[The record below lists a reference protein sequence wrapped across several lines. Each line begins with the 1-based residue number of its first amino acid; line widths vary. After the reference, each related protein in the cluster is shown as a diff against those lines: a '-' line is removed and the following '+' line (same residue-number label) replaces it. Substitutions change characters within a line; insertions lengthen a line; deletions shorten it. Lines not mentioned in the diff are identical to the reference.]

1 MKSSI
6 WKFTKRSL
14 LLLLILLT
22 IFIINLLWFKPFS
35 INHFY
40 TKIFVEF
47 AIDSPQMV
55 AGMGSKLWHYDKL
68 DDNSQE
74 ASDKSLALLKKDYA
88 MFKRYDRADYSG
100 QDLISYDVLDNFLQG
115 QMESM
120 KFENYGYS
128 QSQKGGNYMGIIS
141 FMKNIHKI
149 ENKNDAQDYI
159 SRLSQIGTS
168 FDNTLIQV
176 KIEQDNGVIPPDFII
191 KKMLVN
197 MHNIRNPSLQ
207 DNELV
212 KDFTEKLDKLEDL
225 DTQDKNELQQD
236 MKKQMLEVV
245 QPAYDRMI
253 AFYEDLLTKADSRAG
268 VWKFPKGEE
277 YYQHR
282 IKASTTTNYTAE
294 YLHNLGLGEVD
305 RIVTEI
311 KTILR
316 AQDFEVDL
324 NPIGKILNDM
334 SKDPRFLYDDSDEGR
349 QQVIA
354 DYQSIIDEIDAKMP
368 EYFAILPKGKVE
380 VKPVPKYKEKT
391 AAGGYYERPSM
402 DGSRPGRFYANL
414 YDLSATPKFAMR
426 TLAYH
431 EAIPGHH
438 FQLAIQNELEG
449 LPLFR
454 GFMGSTSYTEGWA
467 LYAERLAWEAGF
479 AQDPFSNIGRLQA
492 ELLRAVRLV
501 VDTGIHHSKWTRE
514 QAIKY
519 MSETTGFADSDVE
532 SEIERYIVW
541 PGQALAYK
549 VGMLKILEL
558 RQQAKEQ
565 LADKFDIRQF
575 HKAVL
580 ENGSLPL
587 TMLEQQINVYIEETL
602 NKS

>member
-6 WKFTKRSL
+6 WKFIKRSL
-14 LLLLILLT
+14 LVLLIAAT
-22 IFIINLLWFKPFS
+22 IFIVNLLWFKPFS

-40 TKIFVEF
+40 LKTFAEF
-47 AIDSPQMV
+47 AWKNPQLLSNI
-55 AGMGSKLWHYDKL
+55 GSKLKYDQL
-68 DDNSQE
+68 NDNSQQANKE
-74 ASDKSLALLKKDYA
+74 QLELLKKDYA
-88 MFKRYDRADYSG
+88 MLKRYNREDYSG
-100 QDLISYDVLDNFLQG
+100 QDLISYDVLDNFLQAR
-115 QMESM
+115 MEDI
-120 KFENYGYS
+120 KFDNYGYS

-141 FMKNIHKI
+141 FMSNIHRI
-149 ENKNDAQDYI
+149 DDEDDAEDYI
-159 SRLSQIGTS
+159 SRLSQVGKS

-191 KKMLVN
+191 KKMLDN
-197 MHNIRNPSLQ
+197 MHNIRDPELQ

-212 KDFTEKLDKLEDL
+212 KDFTKKLDKLTDL
-225 DTQDKNELQQD
+225 DAATKTKLQQD
-236 MKKQMLEVV
+236 MKQQMLEVV
-245 QPAYDRMI
+245 LPAYDRMI
-253 AFYEDLLTKADSRAG
+253 AFYEDLLSQADSRAG
-268 VWKFPKGEE
+268 VWKFPKGDE
-277 YYQHR
+277 YYQHQ
-282 IKASTTTNYTAE
+282 IKANTTTDYTAE
-294 YLHNLGLGEVD
+294 YLHKLGLKEVD
-305 RIVTEI
+305 RIVAEI
-311 KTILR
+311 KSILR
-316 AQDFEVDL
+316 QQGYEVDL

-334 SKDPRFLYDDSDEGR
+334 SKDPKFLYPDNDESR
-349 QQVIA
+349 EQIIA
-354 DYQSIIDEIDAKMP
+354 DYQTIIDEIDAKMP

-391 AAGGYYERPSM
+391 AAGGYYESPSI

-431 EAIPGHH
+431 EAVPGHH
-438 FQLAIQNELEG
+438 FQLAIQNELED
-449 LPLFR
+449 LPMFR
-454 GFMGSTSYTEGWA
+454 SFMGSTSYTEGWA

-479 AQDPFSNIGRLQA
+479 QDDPFDNIGRLQA

-549 VGMLKILEL
+549 VGMIKILEL
-558 RQQAKEQ
+558 RQKAKDK
-565 LADKFDIRQF
+565 LGDKFDIRQF

-580 ENGSLPL
+580 ENGALPL
-587 TMLEQQINVYIEETL
+587 NMLEQQIDAYIA
-602 NKS
+602 NNI

>member
-6 WKFTKRSL
+6 WKFTKRGL

-47 AIDSPQMV
+47 AMKSPQMV
-55 AGMGSKLWHYDKL
+55 AGMGSKLWHYDQL
-68 DDNSQE
+68 DDNSQQANDE
-74 ASDKSLALLKKDYA
+74 SLELLKKDYA
-88 MFKRYDRADYSG
+88 MFKRYDRDDYSG
-100 QDLISYDVLDNFLQG
+100 QDLISYDVLDDFLRG
-115 QMESM
+115 QMEDIQY
-120 KFENYGYS
+120 ENYGYS

-149 ENKNDAQDYI
+149 EDQSDAEDYI

-197 MHNIRNPSLQ
+197 MHNIRDPDLQ
-207 DNELV
+207 DNEFV
-212 KDFTEKLDKLEDL
+212 KDFMAKVDKLEEIDL
-225 DTQDKNELQQD
+225 QTKTKLQQD

-253 AFYEDLLTKADSRAG
+253 AFYEDLLTKADSNAG
-268 VWKFPKGEE
+268 VWKFPNGDE
-277 YYQHR
+277 YYQHQ

-294 YLHNLGLGEVD
+294 YLHNLGLREVD
-305 RIVTEI
+305 RIVAEI
-311 KTILR
+311 KTLLKE
-316 AQDFEVDL
+316 QGYETEL

-354 DYQSIIDEIDAKMP
+354 DYQTIIDEIDAKMP

-391 AAGGYYERPSM
+391 AAGGYYESPSM

-414 YDLSATPKFAMR
+414 YDLSATPKFAMN

-449 LPLFR
+449 LPMFR
-454 GFMGSTSYTEGWA
+454 SFMGSTSYIEGWA

-479 AQDPFSNIGRLQA
+479 EQDPFTNIGRLQA

-501 VDTGIHHSKWTRE
+501 VDTGIHHKKWTRE

-549 VGMLKILEL
+549 VGMIKILEL
-558 RQQAKEQ
+558 REKAQNE
-565 LADKFDIRQF
+565 LGDKFDIRQF

-587 TMLEQQINVYIEETL
+587 TMLEQQIDAYIEKTL
-602 NKS
+602 TKA

>member
-1 MKSSI
+1 MK
-6 WKFTKRSL
+6 
-14 LLLLILLT
+14 
-22 IFIINLLWFKPFS
+22 
-35 INHFY
+35 
-40 TKIFVEF
+40 
-47 AIDSPQMV
+47 SPQMV
-55 AGMGSKLWHYDKL
+55 AGMGSKLWHYDQL
-68 DDNSQE
+68 DDNSQQANDE
-74 ASDKSLALLKKDYA
+74 RLALLEKDYA
-88 MFKRYDRADYSG
+88 LFKRYDREDYSG
-100 QDLISYDVLDNFLQG
+100 QDLISYDVLDDFLKG
-115 QMESM
+115 QMEDM
-120 KFENYGYS
+120 KYQDYGYS

-149 ENKNDAQDYI
+149 ENKSDAEDYI

-176 KIEQDNGVIPPDFII
+176 KIEQDNGVIPPDFVI

-197 MHNIRNPSLQ
+197 MHNIRDPELQ

-212 KDFTEKLDKLEDL
+212 KDFTEKLDNLKDL
-225 DTQDKNELQQD
+225 DNDTKIALKKD
-236 MKKQMLEVV
+236 MKEQMLEVV

-268 VWKFPKGEE
+268 VWKFPKGDE
-277 YYQHR
+277 YYQHQ
-282 IKASTTTNYTAE
+282 IKASTTTDYTAE
-294 YLHNLGLGEVD
+294 YLHNLGLKEVD
-305 RIVTEI
+305 RIVAQI
-311 KTILR
+311 KTLLR
-316 AQDFEVDL
+316 EQEYEVDL

-334 SKDPRFLYDDSDEGR
+334 SKDPKFLYDDSEEGR

-354 DYQSIIDEIDAKMP
+354 DYQSIIDEIDAKMH

-391 AAGGYYERPSM
+391 AAGGYYERPSL

-414 YDLSATPKFAMR
+414 YDLSATPKFAMN

-449 LPLFR
+449 LPIFR
-454 GFMGSTSYTEGWA
+454 SFMGSTSYTEGWA

-479 AQDPFSNIGRLQA
+479 QQDPFTNIGRLQA

-501 VDTGIHHSKWTRE
+501 VDTGIHHNKWTRE

-519 MSETTGFADSDVE
+519 MSDTTGFADSDVE

-549 VGMLKILEL
+549 VGMIKILEL
-558 RQQAKEQ
+558 RQRAQEKLGE
-565 LADKFDIRQF
+565 KFDIRQF

-587 TMLEQQINVYIEETL
+587 TLLDRQINNYIEKTL

>member
-1 MKSSI
+1 MKSKI
-6 WKFTKRSL
+6 WKYTKRSL
-14 LLLLILLT
+14 LVLLLLLT
-22 IFIINLLWFKPFS
+22 VFIINLLWFKPFS

-47 AIDSPQMV
+47 AMDSPQMV
-55 AGMGSKLWHYDKL
+55 AGMGSKLWHYDQL
-68 DDNSQE
+68 DDNSQKAGDE
-74 ASDKSLALLKKDYA
+74 SEELLKKDYA
-88 MFKRYDRADYSG
+88 MFKRYDREDYSG
-100 QDLISYDVLDNFLQG
+100 QDLISYDVLDDFLQG
-115 QMESM
+115 QMEDM
-120 KFENYGYS
+120 KYQDYGYS

-149 ENKNDAQDYI
+149 ENQSDAEDYI

-176 KIEQDNGVIPPDFII
+176 KIEQVNGVIPPDFVI

-197 MHNIRNPSLQ
+197 MHNIRDPELQ

-212 KDFTEKLDKLEDL
+212 KDFTEKLDSLKDL
-225 DTQDKNELQQD
+225 DNDTKIALKKD
-236 MKKQMLEVV
+236 MKEQMLEVV

-268 VWKFPKGEE
+268 VWKFPKGDE
-277 YYQHR
+277 YYQHQ
-282 IKASTTTNYTAE
+282 IKASTTTDYTAE
-294 YLHNLGLGEVD
+294 YLHNLGLKEVD
-305 RIVTEI
+305 RIVAQI
-311 KTILR
+311 KTLLR
-316 AQDFEVDL
+316 EQEYEVDL

-334 SKDPRFLYDDSDEGR
+334 SKDPKFLYHDSEEGR

-391 AAGGYYERPSM
+391 AAGGYYESPSL

-414 YDLSATPKFAMR
+414 YDLSATPKFAMN

-449 LPLFR
+449 LPIFR
-454 GFMGSTSYTEGWA
+454 SFMGSTSYTEGWA

-479 AQDPFSNIGRLQA
+479 EQDPFTNIGRLQA

-501 VDTGIHHSKWTRE
+501 VDTGIHHNKWTRE

-519 MSETTGFADSDVE
+519 MGDTTGFADSDVE

-549 VGMLKILEL
+549 VGMIKILEL
-558 RQQAKEQ
+558 RQRAQEKLGE
-565 LADKFDIRQF
+565 KFDIRQF

-587 TMLEQQINVYIEETL
+587 TLLDRQINAYIEETL
-602 NKS
+602 KKS